1 MLDFIVFVLLIIFL
15 IIGFFKGFKNEL
27 TSIINIT
34 LFLIISYYYGNY
46 FGYYL
51 FSLINIDEVYFPAYL
66 YLIIGCIFI
75 YIFTSIIFYLFKKI
89 IFKSFF
95 ISENLFFDK
104 FLGMILGF
112 VKGIILVSAFFSL
125 MVYYDYFNNIINFDN
140 NSLFLDYFLQYSV
153 QLQDVWNHWYS

>member
-1 MLDFIVFVLLIIFL
+1 MLDFIVFVLLTIFL
-15 IIGFFKGFKNEL
+15 ISGFFRGFKNEL

-46 FGYYL
+46 FGHYL
-51 FSLINIDEVYFPAYL
+51 FNLINIDEAYFPSYL

-75 YIFTSIIFYLFKKI
+75 YISTSIIFYLFKKI

>member
-51 FSLINIDEVYFPAYL
+51 FSLINIDETYFPSYL